1 MDGQPKKKNKTDST
15 EKCGKCDSN
24 LKARQK
30 AVQCS
35 TCSTKFHTSC
45 QDISDAKYEFLTS
58 ENNGIMWFCYICRKT
73 TSGII
78 NKLANIEIRLQKIE
92 TEREKQHTA
101 VKDLNQLVHQLQE
114 KCKAMEDKI
123 QHLSDGKQLGIESN
137 ERLLR
142 TITGL
147 RRDLY
152 NEHNKNLNLQSRLDD
167 LDQRQR
173 EKNVRV
179 MGLSEQDDT
188 NIKSKLIKLVGAR
201 DITENDICCSTRMGK
216 QKDGISR
223 DLLVQF
229 VSKEKR
235 DEFYSMRKRTPKN
248 EQNKKVF
255 INEDLTELRAKLFYD
270 ARRLVRRNKLF
281 GTWSQ
286 NGNIMIKVME
296 NDNPCVIRNHQ
307 ELRSK
312 IRYVAFDS
320 ESIEDMEEVM
330 SMTMGSDF
338 IESNSDLSE

>member
-1 MDGQPKKKNKTDST
+1 MDGQPKKKNKTDSM
-15 EKCGKCDSN
+15 EKCGKCDST

-45 QDISDAKYEFLTS
+45 QDISDAKHEFLTS
-58 ENNGIMWFCYICRKT
+58 EDNDGIMWFCYICRKT
-73 TSGII
+73 TKGII
-78 NKLANIEIRLQKIE
+78 NKLANMEIRLQRIE
-92 TEREKQHTA
+92 MEREKDHTA
-101 VKDLNQLVHQLQE
+101 VKDLNELVHQLQ
-114 KCKAMEDKI
+114 KTCKAMEDKM
-123 QHLSDGKQLGIESN
+123 QQLSDGKQLDIESN
-137 ERLLR
+137 ERMR
-142 TITGL
+142 HTITGL

-188 NIKSKLIKLVGAR
+188 NIKSQLIKLVGAK
-201 DITENDICCSTRMGK
+201 DITANDICCSTRMGK
-216 QKDGISR
+216 KKDGNSR

-235 DEFYSMRKRTPKN
+235 DEFYSMRKKTPKD
-248 EQNKKVF
+248 EQNRKVF

-270 ARRLVRRNKLF
+270 ARRLVKRNKLF

-286 NGNIMIKVME
+286 NGSIMIKVTE

-312 IRYVAFDS
+312 IQYVAFDS

-330 SMTMGSDF
+330 SMGSDF